1 MPQYSDIARKS
12 DVWEQITKDGI
23 VTFLPMDFEVNSL
36 NQYMAQLIRVGMA
49 QTSLSG
55 KVLDT
60 LELDAKMP
68 EHALMA
74 PQAALVV
81 QYHVEEMQKGE
92 PPHIVIGKM
101 REFMDNA
108 AKALWHA
115 YPEKE
120 SVIDYIDEKNHWD
133 VKLRDPES
141 LSLEETEGRKNR
153 KTVRLIPLLDD
164 GGKVVYDLAV
174 DENGKFIYYR
184 GKNNVWRKK
193 PAAKRVIGQNITNAD
208 NRWMWSML
216 YQNCFRDVFVPHMRQ
231 FGNYM
236 SDTLALSRSGVLFAP
251 GGEDGLKLG
260 KRTDP
265 ISGEEILSGK
275 LEKVMEANTRLASS
289 ARSIREGILMP
300 ADSVGGGNPAAKYD
314 PEEAHRSPL
323 YDAFASLAL
332 YLFMRH
338 IMPDYIKFRENLG
351 DLSRLRDFLMTGE
364 DGQLR
369 PLFSFGRFAWN
380 DGSPALTAHMGV
392 TINLDEQYG
401 DRKKALILAL
411 DQLRPDPHDP
421 SALLLHDGRNIFDL
435 DQGELQKLMQRER
448 EKSDGLF
455 QVLSLRKNYMLA
467 TAKDGLRVGANK
479 GYDLDTLEHMRRNIL
494 RDTAFQERAMAA
506 FEAVQPTFLTP
517 EDIAVPLP
525 EEEIFTHVGDP
536 DWRTFK
542 ALSVKTGDY
551 EETLLTD
558 IHERAKDRFNAIQ
571 QRNAAG
577 RSAIE
582 PDPIEWA
589 LEKPLDDQIAALKA
603 FRHKIKKAQDN
614 AQKYASTYGFSIPD
628 TMDFGL
634 GEIVTSLSH
643 KARRNIENGDE
654 GLAREEIAK
663 SLDKACQYLWCLR
676 KDALDN
682 LWFENPVDNYWV
694 IDRDNNNQAI
704 PWDVIVQMDSKD
716 RVEGFQPRKG
726 KNGKEKPPRF
736 EIQFETIPATE
747 QLLALMFF
755 SSGKQDLLSKDW
767 HKWYEAR
774 LALIA
779 NGPPNEDPDRH
790 RFPTAAQSLKVSRRM
805 RENLTDDDL
814 KAVEEIDERLG
825 LYDIFMKDK
834 KEAMKILKGWEAY
847 YKDFMKKHPWTKEKM
862 KIAGYDPDTGLPIEN
877 VPLKVKP
884 EHTII
889 IDIPDAH
896 LDSAPLSDPGLAYQF
911 KLAAMPKDARRQ
923 WKKWQSSAKLKDQ
936 ANIVFRG
943 TDSGRMFVASKAR
956 IKKWPAEK
964 MRFQYAFAQA
974 RRDYEEDGYALPT
987 SDNKDLVAISFEYL
1001 DPLANTRKINSKRK
1015 DILMPHE
1022 DDFLGTVNAALAG
1035 RNPDTEGT
1043 ITGLAI
1049 RHYTETYAA
1058 GDKVRLRQT
1067 DSDGQETGWEVETK
1081 LTSVRKVSI
1090 AKLSDD
1096 IESGKFTNQM
1106 AVDYGFGHTQDM
1118 LSKMRQA
1125 FVTQGRDWD
1134 SPNNEILLIR
1144 FEPVQKDCI
1153 AWFKPDEI
1161 PWAKVKGKRK
1171 KGERLSWAMEVNTLD
1186 PA

>member
-1 MPQYSDIARKS
+1 MPQYSDIPRKS
-12 DVWEQITKDGI
+12 DVWDQITKDGI

-36 NQYMAQLIRVGMA
+36 YQYMVQLIRVGMA

-81 QYHVEEMQKGE
+81 QYHVEEMQNGE

-133 VKLRDPES
+133 VKLRDPED
-141 LSLEETEGRKNR
+141 LALEETEGKKNQ

-164 GGKVVYDLAV
+164 TGKIVYDLAV
-174 DENGKFIYYR
+174 DENGKFIYFK

-216 YQNCFRDVFVPHMRQ
+216 YQNCFKNVFVPHMRQ

-251 GGEDGLKLG
+251 GGEDGLQLG
-260 KRTDP
+260 KRNDP
-265 ISGEEILSGK
+265 ITGEEILSGK
-275 LEKVMEANTRLASS
+275 LEEVMKANTRLAST
-289 ARSIREGILMP
+289 ARSIREGVLMP
-300 ADSVGGGNPAAKYD
+300 ADSVGGGNPPTTYD
-314 PEEAHRSPL
+314 PEQAHQSPL

-338 IMPDYIKFRENLG
+338 IMPDYIKFREELG

-364 DGQLR
+364 DGQTR
-369 PLFSFGRFAWN
+369 PLLSFGRFAWN
-380 DGSPALTAHMGV
+380 DGAPALTAHMGV

-401 DRKKALILAL
+401 DRKKALIIAL

-435 DQGELQKLMQRER
+435 DQDELEKLMKRER

-479 GYDLDTLEHMRRNIL
+479 GYDVDTLERMRRSIL
-494 RDTAFQERAMAA
+494 KDTGFQERAMAA

-517 EDIAVPLP
+517 EDIPVPLP
-525 EEEIFTHVGDP
+525 EEEIFTHVGEP
-536 DWRTFK
+536 DWRSFR
-542 ALSVKTGDY
+542 AVSVNTGAN
-551 EETLLTD
+551 EEILLTD
-558 IHERAKDRFNAIQ
+558 IHERAKDRFKAIQ

-577 RSAIE
+577 RAAIE

-589 LEKPLDDQIAALKA
+589 HEKPVTEQLETLKA
-603 FRHKIKKAQDN
+603 FKKKIKKAQQD
-614 AQKYASTYGFSIPD
+614 AQKYASTYSFHIPD
-628 TMDFGL
+628 PMDFGL
-634 GEIVTSLSH
+634 GELPASLSR
-643 KARRNIENGDE
+643 K
-654 GLAREEIAK
+654 AK
-663 SLDKACQYLWCLR
+663 SELDQGDKNKAQDELDKALNKANQYLWCLR
-676 KDALDN
+676 KEALDR

-704 PWDVIVQMDSKD
+704 PWERVAQMDEKE
-716 RVEGFQPRKG
+716 RVEGFQPR
-726 KNGKEKPPRF
+726 NGKSGKDKPPRF
-736 EIQFETIPATE
+736 DIQFETIPATE

-755 SSGKQDLLSKDW
+755 SAGKGDLLSKDW
-767 HKWYEAR
+767 QKWYDAR

-779 NGPPNEDPDRH
+779 NGPPCEDPDRH
-790 RFPTAAQSLKVSRRM
+790 RFPTAAQSLKVAKRM
-805 RENLTDDDL
+805 RENLTDGDL
-814 KAVEEIDERLG
+814 KAVEEIDQRLG
-825 LYDIFMKDK
+825 LYDIFMKNK

-862 KIAGYDPDTGLPIEN
+862 RIAGYDPDTGLPIEN
-877 VPLKVKP
+877 VPTKVRP
-884 EHTII
+884 DHTIV

-896 LDSAPLSDPGLAYQF
+896 LDSEALSDPGLAYQF
-911 KLAAMPKDARRQ
+911 KLAAMPKEARQQ
-923 WKKWQSSAKLKDQ
+923 WKKWQSGKLKDK

-943 TDSGRMFVASKAR
+943 ADSGRMFVASNAKLR
-956 IKKWPAEK
+956 KWPAQK
-964 MRFQYAFAQA
+964 ARFQNAFDRA
-974 RRDYEEDGYALPT
+974 RRDYEEDGYALPAN
-987 SDNKDLVAISFEYL
+987 DDKELVAVSFEYL
-1001 DPLANTRKINSKRK
+1001 DPLANTRKIHTKRK
-1015 DILMPHE
+1015 DILMPHPE
-1022 DDFLGTVNAALAG
+1022 DFLGTINPRLAG
-1035 RNPDTEGT
+1035 RNPKTEGP

-1049 RHYTETYAA
+1049 RHYTETYMA
-1058 GDKVRLRQT
+1058 GDKIRLRQT
-1067 DSDGQETGWEVETK
+1067 DQNEEETGWEVETQ
-1081 LTSVRKVSI
+1081 LTSVRKISI
-1090 AKLSDD
+1090 AKLSED

-1125 FVTQGRDWD
+1125 FVNQGRDWD
-1134 SPNNEILLIR
+1134 SPKNEILLIR
-1144 FEPVQKDCI
+1144 FKPVQKDSI

-1171 KGERLSWAMEVNTLD
+1171 KGERLRWAVEVNNLK